1 MQLNMLFI
9 PFLIISLI
17 ATIIT
22 VLDKQSAKAKSWRVP
37 EKVLI
42 LISVLGGSAAM
53 LAIMLLIHHK
63 TRHIK
68 FMLGIPIIIILQ
80 CIAIYFAFMYGILEA

>member
-1 MQLNMLFI
+1 MRLNMLFI
-9 PFLIISLI
+9 PFLVISLI
-17 ATIIT
+17 AAIIT
-22 VLDKQSAKAKSWRVP
+22 IFDKQSAKSKSWRVP
-37 EKVLI
+37 EKTLL

-68 FMLGIPIIIILQ
+68 FMLGIPFIIILQ
-80 CIAIYFAFMYGILEA
+80 CIAIYFAFKYGIFKY